1 MIDEECLYDYLK
13 NNVDWLCPC
22 DNCLYWLR
30 NLFREFEFTFT
41 NQWMKYLERKL
52 FQKRFTEIIRKN
64 QIMNLITIRPGLKIC
79 SFVITQLGLQETYG
93 SKKIFDTHS

>member
-1 MIDEECLYDYLK
+1 MIDEECLYGYLK

-52 FQKRFTEIIRKN
+52 FQKRLYIN
-64 QIMNLITIRPGLKIC
+64 
-79 SFVITQLGLQETYG
+79 Y
-93 SKKIFDTHS
+93 KKESNHESDYY